1 MRTAKPSPLSQQP
14 TTFEGTSKANKRLSK
29 DDSELLPQAP
39 PVHAS
44 RSGGLKSRFK
54 RALTLNALD
63 ETSAPS
69 GASGQDGM
77 PSPSTSSIAGTTT
90 GSSSAG
96 NAAVGDASIRTTKPK
111 SRSLFNG
118 RFNASTDN
126 ISLSST
132 VSSASVMIRKL
143 GSIGKLA
150 RKNSLSG
157 ITKLFKDKDKGEGGS
172 SGGLSFGKK
181 KSKGTVAEASVSMA
195 TAEIDRFEDPSLKGL
210 SPAAQLARQH
220 TLRSNAEAATRRL
233 KEQQEAANAN
243 NASPANGVA
252 GVGGVPSAWG
262 SDTTSRAGG
271 GLPRHGNAGEDGR
284 WSSDRI
290 SEDGESGE
298 GGYDPIYEEDEDAT
312 VRLSKDRPEEDELD
326 EDEQWAIGINREVER
341 TKQPSKSILRSE
353 LISLSVAFEH
363 N

>member
-1 MRTAKPSPLSQQP
+1 M
-14 TTFEGTSKANKRLSK
+14 FEGTSKANKRLSR

-39 PVHAS
+39 QVHAS

-54 RALTLNALD
+54 RALTLNAL
-63 ETSAPS
+63 EEAGAPPS
-69 GASGQDGM
+69 TAGQGGI
-77 PSPSTSSIAGTTT
+77 PSPSASSIAGTTA
-90 GSSSAG
+90 GSSSVSTP
-96 NAAVGDASIRTTKPK
+96 AVGDASIRTTKPK

-157 ITKLFKDKDKGEGGS
+157 ITKLFKDKEKDKGEGGS
-172 SGGLSFGKK
+172 GGGISFGRKK
-181 KSKGTVAEASVSMA
+181 GKGATVEASVSMA

-220 TLRSNAEAATRRL
+220 TLRSNAEADDRRR
-233 KEQQEAANAN
+233 KEKEAANAN
-243 NASPANGVA
+243 TASANGAA
-252 GVGGVPSAWG
+252 GVGGVPSPWEK
-262 SDTTSRAGG
+262 DTASRAG
-271 GLPRHGNAGEDGR
+271 GLPRHGNVGEEGR
-284 WSSDRI
+284 WAPDRI

-298 GGYDPIYEEDEDAT
+298 GGYDPIEEEDEEAT
-312 VRLSKDRPEEDELD
+312 LRFSKDHFEEDELD
-326 EDEQWAIGINREVER
+326 ECEQWAVGINREVER
-341 TKQPSKSILRSE
+341 TKQPSKPILRSQW
-353 LISLSVAFEH
+353 ISLSVSSEH
-363 N
+363 S

>member
-1 MRTAKPSPLSQQP
+1 M
-14 TTFEGTSKANKRLSK
+14 
-29 DDSELLPQAP
+29 
-39 PVHAS
+39 
-44 RSGGLKSRFK
+44 
-54 RALTLNALD
+54 
-63 ETSAPS
+63 
-69 GASGQDGM
+69 
-77 PSPSTSSIAGTTT
+77 AGTMA

-96 NAAVGDASIRTTKPK
+96 GSAVGDTSVRTTKPK

-172 SGGLSFGKK
+172 GGGISFGKK
-181 KSKGTVAEASVSMA
+181 KSKGSVAEASVSMA

-220 TLRSNAEAATRRL
+220 TLRSNAEAAARRL
-233 KEQQEAANAN
+233 KEQHEIANAN
-243 NASPANGVA
+243 TANGAA
-252 GVGGVPSAWG
+252 GVGGVPSAWEK
-262 SDTTSRAGG
+262 DTASRAG
-271 GLPRHGNAGEDGR
+271 GLPRHGNVGEEGR
-284 WSSDRI
+284 WAPDRI

-298 GGYDPIYEEDEDAT
+298 GGYDPIDEEDEGST
-312 VRLSKDRPEEDELD
+312 MRHSMERCEEDELD
-326 EDEQWAIGINREVER
+326 EFEQWAVGINREVER
-341 TKQPSKSILRSE
+341 TKQPSKPILRSE
-353 LISLSVAFEH
+353 WVSVSVVYGH